1 MPERQSH
8 INSLSQF
15 SLMSTPQPCI
25 LLAMTASF
33 SGTVAKDIM
42 SSELVKVRETTSLE
56 EALKLMVNSRI
67 TGTPVIDS
75 NDKMI
80 GVLSDFD
87 ILQQV
92 SKAEKICPEVFGA
105 KIEFSKSVTTIH
117 EDTPLEDIVDL
128 LIKTRF
134 RRLPVLNEEGKL
146 VGLITRRDLIKVFFY
161 RSRLS

>member
-1 MPERQSH
+1 
-8 INSLSQF
+8 
-15 SLMSTPQPCI
+15 
-25 LLAMTASF
+25 MTASF

-42 SSELVKVRETTSLE
+42 SSELIKVRESTSLE

-67 TGTPVIDS
+67 TGVPVIDAQ
-75 NDKMI
+75 DKMI

-92 SKAEKICPEVFGA
+92 SKAERITPDLFKDKVEYSREVTA
-105 KIEFSKSVTTIH
+105 IT

-134 RRLPVLNEEGKL
+134 RRLPVVNSDGNL
-146 VGLITRRDLIKVFFY
+146 VGLITRRDLMKVFFY